1 MYICECC
8 NVGMEPEELFLDEN
22 GRTLC
27 ANCFAREH
35 YNDLL
40 DYCEDYIREVA
51 RDRFAEETD
60 GYDFEYCGYN
70 HYASGVRRAR
80 CEEDYEELFNE
91 YVDEVR
97 EDIDLSDL
105 YEDFAEE
112 YSCGHPKDE

>member
-8 NVGMEPEELFLDEN
+8 DCEMEPEELFIDDN

-35 YNDLL
+35 YDDLL
-40 DYCEDYIREVA
+40 EYCEDYILEVA
-51 RDRFAEETD
+51 RDMFAEETD

-70 HYASGVRRAR
+70 YYASGVRRAR
-80 CEEDYEELFNE
+80 CEEDYDELFAE

-97 EDIDLSDL
+97 EDIDLSDF
-105 YEDFAEE
+105 YEAFAEE